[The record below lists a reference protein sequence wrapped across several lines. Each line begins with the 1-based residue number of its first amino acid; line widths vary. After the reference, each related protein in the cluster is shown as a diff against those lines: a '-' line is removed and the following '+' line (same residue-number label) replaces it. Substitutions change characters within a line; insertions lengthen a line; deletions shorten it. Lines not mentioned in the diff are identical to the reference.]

1 MDRKNSL
8 LKIVG
13 LSLALVV
20 MILVQGSPGFAQS
33 TEPQTQ
39 PPAQTPEVQ
48 QLKERLQ
55 TLEETVK
62 VLKDQLTSM
71 EARKSGPP
79 AIVQATYSN
88 PAYAGLDY
96 TPSPPTSPNP
106 QDPKGESTFE
116 VYGFA
121 MLDAGY
127 QFKQN
132 DPAWFDVVRPTK
144 LPKFDNQFAPDGN
157 TYFGVRQSRLGVK
170 SSTPTKYGELKTQF
184 EFELFG
190 TGAQAGQ
197 TIFRLRHAWGE
208 LGQFGAGQQNSTF
221 MDGDVFPNT
230 IEYWGPNGMVLYRN
244 VQFRWMPLRGRNALS
259 IALER
264 PGASADQGRFEDRI
278 QLQGVRGHF
287 NLPDLTAN
295 VRFTRDWGHFQVA
308 GLLRRIAWIDTVN
321 DNVDSRSK
329 GEKGTA
335 VDDLDLSGSA
345 VGAGL
350 NITSAIKF
358 GENTTGKFALVF
370 GQGIQ
375 NYMNDADVDVGVQ
388 TNLAAGDPRRP
399 IVGKALPMW
408 SFIAY
413 LDHNW
418 SKRWSSSFG
427 YSMMDVDNSNGQL
440 ADAYRRGQYASGNL
454 LFYPWENVMMGGEF
468 IWGRRENFF
477 DGFKSDDF
485 RMQFSFKYN
494 FSKKWTF

>member
-208 LGQFGAGQQNSTF
+208 LG
-221 MDGDVFPNT
+221 
-230 IEYWGPNGMVLYRN
+230 
-244 VQFRWMPLRGRNALS
+244 
-259 IALER
+259 
-264 PGASADQGRFEDRI
+264 
-278 QLQGVRGHF
+278 
-287 NLPDLTAN
+287 
-295 VRFTRDWGHFQVA
+295 
-308 GLLRRIAWIDTVN
+308 
-321 DNVDSRSK
+321 
-329 GEKGTA
+329 
-335 VDDLDLSGSA
+335 
-345 VGAGL
+345 
-350 NITSAIKF
+350 
-358 GENTTGKFALVF
+358 
-370 GQGIQ
+370 
-375 NYMNDADVDVGVQ
+375 
-388 TNLAAGDPRRP
+388 
-399 IVGKALPMW
+399 
-408 SFIAY
+408 
-413 LDHNW
+413 
-418 SKRWSSSFG
+418 
-427 YSMMDVDNSNGQL
+427 
-440 ADAYRRGQYASGNL
+440 
-454 LFYPWENVMMGGEF
+454 
-468 IWGRRENFF
+468 
-477 DGFKSDDF
+477 
-485 RMQFSFKYN
+485 
-494 FSKKWTF
+494 